1 VKKVTLVL
9 AKIKAVKNVIIHVAL
24 VSNKILVNFVTRRP
38 KESLSLK
45 AFVYV
50 KTDTMKNS
58 LIRPNVTNVIQG
70 VLFVI
75 TKTSVQ

>member
-1 VKKVTLVL
+1 MKKVTLVL

-24 VSNKILVNFVTRRP
+24 VSNKIRVNLVTIWP
-38 KESLSLK
+38 KESLFLK

-58 LIRPNVTNVIQG
+58 LNRPNVTNVIQG